1 MNRLIDQLSHEKRIT
16 LEIRSEVKDF
26 LADKWRDP
34 QYGARPLK
42 RAIQRYVLDAIAM
55 AFIEGTIQE
64 GTTVVLQIKEGKMV
78 VTGKK

>member
-1 MNRLIDQLSHEKRIT
+1 
-16 LEIRSEVKDF
+16 
-26 LADKWRDP
+26 
-34 QYGARPLK
+34 
-42 RAIQRYVLDAIAM
+42 M